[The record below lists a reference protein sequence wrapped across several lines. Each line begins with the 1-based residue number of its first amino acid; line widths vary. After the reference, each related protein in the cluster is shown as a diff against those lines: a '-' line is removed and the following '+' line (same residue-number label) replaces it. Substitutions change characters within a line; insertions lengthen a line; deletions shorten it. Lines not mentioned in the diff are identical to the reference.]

1 MKALSVQKPPA
12 LVTIWLV
19 LQLVLVIMPV
29 ADASSTKTSRAGARM
44 ACYAFLRHGD
54 LWTFCQG
61 KRERIADKLVDF
73 AVSADGSYFAFQ
85 ENLESSGIGRT
96 RQTLVS
102 LNDQLNEQR
111 RNLDYPE
118 SLYATCGTLVSVQF
132 GNAQWLDL
140 TDARPIRF
148 PPYEA
153 FRCSSKKE
161 TVAGWT
167 EKDEEERLKR
177 AQTDPWFTGQMTTL
191 TVERSGRTSNA

>member
-1 MKALSVQKPPA
+1 
-12 LVTIWLV
+12 
-19 LQLVLVIMPV
+19 
-29 ADASSTKTSRAGARM
+29 
-44 ACYAFLRHGD
+44 
-54 LWTFCQG
+54 
-61 KRERIADKLVDF
+61 
-73 AVSADGSYFAFQ
+73 
-85 ENLESSGIGRT
+85 
-96 RQTLVS
+96 VS

-191 TVERSGRTSNA
+191 TVERSGRTSHVDTDDSSVFDVSPEGEYLAYFTTPHRGPGPDFCVQGSDEKSSCVLGLGHRLSVSDSGEVIYAADEEGVRFWRPGMSRTVLLEKGGDNDHPA